1 MNISITA
8 RHMIVPEDLKAYA
21 QEKAERL
28 ARYFDRIKK
37 IEVILNVEQERHS
50 AEMVIS
56 ATRGV
61 TLVGHTVEGEIHA
74 AIDLVTDKMER
85 QLTRLK
91 EKLRGR
97 RARGVSLSRGATRP
111 ARKNGTPSEPA
122 PEAGEE
128 AEDWL

>member
-8 RHMIVPEDLKAYA
+8 RHMTVPDELKAYTE
-21 QEKAERL
+21 EKAERL
-28 ARYFDRIKK
+28 SKYFDRVKT
-37 IEVILNVEQERHS
+37 IEVVLNVEQERHS
-50 AEMVIS
+50 AEMIIS

-61 TLVGHTVEGEIHA
+61 TLVGHTVEKDIHA

-97 RARGVSLSRGATRP
+97 RARRAPSRAV
-111 ARKNGTPSEPA
+111 KNGRTNGTAKAEV
-122 PEAGEE
+122 AGEAVE
-128 AEDWL
+128 DGEDWL